1 MLTREVSWMAVSVVL
16 GSALIAGCNAE
27 APGLEGEDTAPA
39 AMESVAAAASAVE
52 EPAMPATIADL
63 FPEGD
68 GKTLVLDNC
77 SSCHAVACS
86 TIGQRTSARWDNLKE
101 NHRDEVS
108 GLGEEDL
115 ETMFAYL
122 KANFSDSQPEPNVP
136 PHFLEGGCT
145 PF

>member
-1 MLTREVSWMAVSVVL
+1 MWTRKIFWMTVSVVL
-16 GSALIAGCNAE
+16 GSALIAGCSAE

-39 AMESVAAAASAVE
+39 AVVE
-52 EPAMPATIADL
+52 EPAIPATIADL

-77 SSCHAVACS
+77 TSCHAVACS
-86 TIGQRTSARWDNLKE
+86 AIGQRTSARWDNLKE
-101 NHRDEVS
+101 DHRDKAS
-108 GLGEEDL
+108 SLGEEDL
-115 ETMFAYL
+115 ETLFAYL

-136 PHFLEGGCT
+136 PHFLEAGCT